1 MQTLV
6 VYDITSNRIRKRVGD
21 ACLDFGMERIQKSAF
36 LGDLNKNRQE
46 ELMKRIERALAKYKG
61 NIQMFPICDKD
72 LIGREQLINLGKDD
86 KEQKD
91 EENEI

>member
-36 LGDLNKNRQE
+36 FGDLNRNRQE
-46 ELMKRIERALAKYKG
+46 ELMKRIGGALAKYKG
-61 NIQMFPICDKD
+61 NVQMFPICDKD
-72 LIGREQLINLGKDD
+72 LGGRKQLINLGKDG
-86 KEQKD
+86 KEKKD
-91 EENEI
+91 EASEE

>member
-46 ELMKRIERALAKYKG
+46 ELMKRIERSLAKYKG
-61 NIQMFPICDKD
+61 NVQMFPICDKD
-72 LIGREQLINLGKDD
+72 LSGHKQLINLGKDG
-86 KEQKD
+86 KEEKD
-91 EENEI
+91 EEDEE